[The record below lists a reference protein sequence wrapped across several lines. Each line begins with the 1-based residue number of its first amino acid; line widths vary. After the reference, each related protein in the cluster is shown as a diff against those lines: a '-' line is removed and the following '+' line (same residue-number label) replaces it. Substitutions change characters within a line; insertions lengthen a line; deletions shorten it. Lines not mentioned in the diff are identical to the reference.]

1 MEVEAEVEAEIEAE
15 VELKLQLWRR
25 FGLWAMNLAAATT
38 TTTTILP
45 RGFVAARL
53 SLN

>member
-1 MEVEAEVEAEIEAE
+1 MEVEAEAEVEAEIE
-15 VELKLQLWRR
+15 LKLQLRRR
-25 FGLWAMNLAAATT
+25 FGLWAMNLAATKTT
-38 TTTTILP
+38 TATKILP